1 MTTRL
6 IIYRVIVNSNANS
19 VEDRIIVNSNAN
31 SVEDNNS
38 NDITVSVDCEH
49 EGTICNSLFQT
60 NEEGKYTCE
69 LLTRSNQIAIN

>member
-1 MTTRL
+1 M
-6 IIYRVIVNSNANS
+6 
-19 VEDRIIVNSNAN
+19 NSNAN

-60 NEEGKYTCE
+60 NEGGKYTCE